1 LTFLFFATG
10 TVFQLMVWEEV
21 MRIPYGN
28 TLTYKEIAERI
39 ANPNAGRA
47 VGKALNKNPVPI
59 LIPCHRVIGSKGK
72 LTGYGAGIAIKKKLL
87 ELERS
92 NL

>member
-1 LTFLFFATG
+1 
-10 TVFQLMVWEEV
+10 MVWEEV
-21 MRIPYGN
+21 MRIPYGK

-39 ANPNAGRA
+39 ANPNASRA
-47 VGKALNKNPVPI
+47 VGRALNKNPVPI